1 MNREKENIR
10 KLNIEA
16 TAFAE
21 RDKIKE
27 RPALKWNKEGECQEA
42 KTPYS

>member
-10 KLNIEA
+10 KFNIEV
-16 TAFAE
+16 TVFAE

-27 RPALKWNKEGECQEA
+27 RPALKWNKEGECHQG